1 MSKKNEV
8 SYEDNNII
16 TLPMEEVMSASM
28 LPYAQ
33 YVIMERALPRVEDGL
48 KPVQRRILY
57 NMSEIGV
64 TPDKPYKKS
73 ARIVGDTLG
82 KYHPHGDTS
91 VYEAMV
97 RMAQGFNMRA
107 PLVDGHGNFGSI
119 DGDNAAAMR
128 YTEARMSPIAM
139 MMIQNIEKETVP
151 FRLNFD
157 DSLKEPDM
165 LPARFPNL
173 LVNGASGIA
182 VALATNIPPHNLGEV
197 IDGVICRIENPSCNV
212 KDVMKY
218 IKGPDFPTG
227 GYCFSEEDILE
238 VYSTGK
244 GKLTLRAKTHI
255 EKGQNGRQLIVITE
269 LPYQVNKAN
278 MLQKILT
285 LSETK
290 REMFSG
296 IYDIKDESDRTGMRA
311 VIEVK
316 AGADAEAILN
326 CLYKYSDLQITFSA
340 NMVAIADGRPMQL
353 NLLQMIDYYISFQKE
368 IVTRRIEFDLK
379 KAKMREHILS
389 GLMVAVLN
397 IDRVIKIIRG
407 SKNPPQ
413 AREQLMEEF
422 DLTKIQAQ
430 AILDMRLARLTALE
444 IEILKEEYESIL
456 NLIAKLE
463 AVLSSEKLLFKL
475 IINEHLEVKEKF
487 ADDRRTRITK
497 EKEDICIDENAFLVV
512 DECVVCLTS
521 SGFIK
526 RILSKTFKKGMETG
540 PIDEDNRLKFI
551 LETKTNQKV
560 RIFTSCGNMFTY
572 TVGDIPEHKFKD
584 KGVALNSI
592 FAGIL
597 PNEEIV
603 AIVGEEN
610 QCTDLAFVTKGG
622 MIKKVDFNEFNVK
635 KSRIAA
641 IGLKEGDG
649 VAAVFDIKENDD
661 VCMVTKKGINL
672 TISGKEF
679 PLLGKNAK
687 GVIGMRLSA
696 GDEIICAGKFA
707 LGDKKS
713 IVLLTD
719 LGYAK
724 LVDTRLLEVK
734 TRGGKG
740 ASIFGLLKNGQNG
753 KQIAFASLVGREFLL
768 AVKTG
773 ENTLLLSEKDIPKQD
788 IISRGAKVAL
798 KTQSASLDV
807 RLSDNGDKLKQLSV
821 DV

>member
-1 MSKKNEV
+1 MSKKNEIIG
-8 SYEDNNII
+8 YDTNIT

-57 NMSEIGV
+57 NMSEIGLS
-64 TPDKPYKKS
+64 PDKPYKKS

-97 RMAQGFNMRA
+97 RMAQDFNMRA

-165 LPARFPNL
+165 LPARYPNL

-197 IDGVICRIENPSCNV
+197 IDGAICRIENPDCTIQ
-212 KDVMKY
+212 DIMKY

-238 VYSTGK
+238 IYSTGK
-244 GKLTLRAKTHI
+244 GRLTLRAKTHI
-255 EKGQNGRQLIVITE
+255 EKGSAGRQLIVITE

-278 MLQKILT
+278 MLQKILG
-285 LSETK
+285 LCETK
-290 REMFSG
+290 REMFAG

-316 AGADAEAILN
+316 AGADTEAILN
-326 CLYKYSDLQITFSA
+326 CLYKYSDLQTTFSA
-340 NMVAIADGRPMQL
+340 NMVAIAEGRPMQL
-353 NLLQMIDYYISFQKE
+353 NLLQMLDYYIVFQKQ
-368 IVTRRIEFDLK
+368 IVTRRIKFDLN
-379 KAKMREHILS
+379 KARMREHILS
-389 GLMVAVLN
+389 GLMIAVLN
-397 IDRVIKIIRG
+397 IDRVIIIIRG
-407 SKNPPQ
+407 SKNPSI
-413 AREQLMEEF
+413 ARDELMKAF
-422 DLTKIQAQ
+422 DLTKVQAQ

-444 IEILKEEYESIL
+444 IHILREEYESIL
-456 NLIAKLE
+456 NLIANLE
-463 AVLSSEKLLFKL
+463 AVLSSEKLLLKL

-487 ADDRRTRITK
+487 ADERRTQITK
-497 EKEDICIDENAFLVV
+497 EREDILIDENAFLVIE
-512 DECVVCLTS
+512 DCVVGLTS
-521 SGFIK
+521 NGLIK
-526 RILSKTFKKGMETG
+526 RILTKTFKKGMETG
-540 PIDEDNRLKFI
+540 PVDEDNRLKLI
-551 LETKTNQKV
+551 LEAKSNQKV
-560 RIFTSCGNMFTY
+560 RIFTSCGNMYTY
-572 TVGDIPEHKFKD
+572 TAGDIPEHKFKD

-603 AIVGEEN
+603 TLFSEE
-610 QCTDLAFVTKGG
+610 QTFKEIAFVTRQG
-622 MIKKVDFNEFNVK
+622 MIKKADFSEFNVK
-635 KSRIAA
+635 KSKIAA
-641 IGLKEGDG
+641 VGLKEKDSVIG
-649 VAAVFDIKENDD
+649 VFGIKENDN
-661 VCMVTKKGINL
+661 VCMITKKGL
-672 TISGKEF
+672 CGTVSGKEF

-687 GVIGMRLSA
+687 GVIGIRLSSD
-696 GDEIICAGKFA
+696 DEVILANSFTA
-707 LGDKKS
+707 SDKKS
-713 IVLLTD
+713 IAMITD

-734 TRGGKG
+734 PRGGKG
-740 ASIFGLLKNGQNG
+740 LSIFGLLKNGQNG
-753 KQIAFASLVGREFLL
+753 KEIVFASLVEKEFLI

-773 ENTLLLSEKDIPKQD
+773 EDTLLLSEKEIPKQD
-788 IISRGAKVAL
+788 IISRGVKAAL
-798 KTQSASLDV
+798 KVEAVSLDMRV
-807 RLSDNGDKLKQLSV
+807 YETEKIKQLTV
-821 DV
+821 EI